1 MGWFDIHF
9 AYFIIKRRLTEGLLG
24 PCNFGNFL
32 YNTICLQLI
41 DRKLTVPHMIN
52 YSYYGMYLLK
62 VLFFWGEAVA
72 LQKNA
77 YIASLTYQT
86 FRSNLQSEE

>member
-24 PCNFGNFL
+24 PRNFGNFL

-62 VLFFWGEAVA
+62 VLFFFLGEAVTW
-72 LQKNA
+72 QKNA
-77 YIASLTYQT
+77 YVASFTYQT
-86 FRSNLQSEE
+86 FKNNL